1 MNVMHLVLLVL
12 VLSLCVGLALF
23 NPTMDE
29 YLGFVEAELGK
40 ALDRGDQSQPSEERA
55 KERAMVRSIFR
66 SHSHEL
72 VGSIV
77 GPHTVRK
84 NWGLIS
90 VYETTVFD
98 SHILVLGVAGRF
110 IPLRGIDEAILRLG
124 RLAF

>member
-1 MNVMHLVLLVL
+1 MHLVLLVL

-23 NPTMDE
+23 NPTMEE
-29 YLGFVEAELGK
+29 YLAFVEVELGK
-40 ALDRGDQSQPSEERA
+40 AMDRGDQNPTGEERT

-77 GPHTVRK
+77 GPHTVRR
-84 NWGLIS
+84 NWGLMS
-90 VYETTVFD
+90 TYETTVYD
-98 SHILVLGVAGRF
+98 SRILVLGIAGRF
-110 IPLRGIDEAILRLG
+110 VPLKGIDEAILRLG

>member
-1 MNVMHLVLLVL
+1 MHLVLLVL

-23 NPTMDE
+23 NPTMEE
-29 YLGFVEAELGK
+29 YLAFVEAELGK
-40 ALDRGDQSQPSEERA
+40 AMDRGDQNQASEERT

-77 GPHTVRK
+77 RPHTVRR
-84 NWGLIS
+84 NWGLMS
-90 VYETTVFD
+90 TYETTVYD
-98 SHILVLGVAGRF
+98 SRILVLGVAGRF
-110 IPLRGIDEAILRLG
+110 VPLKGIDEAILRLG